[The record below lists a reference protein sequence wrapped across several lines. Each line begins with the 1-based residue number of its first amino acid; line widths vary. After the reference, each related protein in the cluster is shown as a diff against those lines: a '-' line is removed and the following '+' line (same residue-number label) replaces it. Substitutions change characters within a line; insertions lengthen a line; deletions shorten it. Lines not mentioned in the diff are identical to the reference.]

1 MIILLDPQ
9 GPGLLAADGIVRA
22 HELGP
27 LMEAAALMQ
36 QVRAEGDALL
46 ASAGEQGQALLDAA
60 AERAQQLQAEA
71 EQQAE
76 DTREAARAEAE
87 AAHQM
92 GYESGERQALEAW
105 HEAHARLQEARAEQ
119 RQGVEQA
126 LAEVVMQ
133 AVRRIVDAEP
143 RESLFQRALKTVQG
157 LAAVSGNAAL
167 RVAPSDADAARAA
180 LAAWPEGAARGWDVQ
195 VQPDPALPP
204 GSSIFSSEIGT
215 LDASLESQLGAL
227 SAAMNRAVQ
236 KALLDLPAPDLAEE
250 DHGTP
255 PTHH

>member
-9 GPGLLAADGIVRA
+9 GPALMADNGIVRA
-22 HELGP
+22 YELGP
-27 LMEAAALMQ
+27 LLEAAALMQ
-36 QVRAEGDALL
+36 QARAGADALL
-46 ASAGEQGQALLDAA
+46 ASAGEEGQLLLDAA
-60 AERAQQLQAEA
+60 VEQAQQLKAEA
-71 EQQAE
+71 GQHAE
-76 DTREAARAEAE
+76 EVREAARAEAE
-87 AAHQM
+87 AAHLM
-92 GYESGERQALEAW
+92 GYQSGEQQALEAW
-105 HEAHARLQEARAEQ
+105 HEAHARLQEAQAGR

-157 LAAVSGNAAL
+157 LAAVSGSVAL

-195 VQPDPALPP
+195 VQPDPALAP

-236 KALLDLPAPDLAEE
+236 KALIDLPPSDLAE
-250 DHGTP
+250 DHDTP

>member
-1 MIILLDPQ
+1 MIILLDPK
-9 GPGLLAADGIVRA
+9 GPGLLADQGIVRA

-27 LMEAAALMQ
+27 VLEAAALME
-36 QVRAEGDALL
+36 RARADAEALL
-46 ASAGEQGQALLDAA
+46 AGAGEEGQLLLQDARA
-60 AERAQQLQAEA
+60 QAQQLQA
-71 EQQAE
+71 QAE
-76 DTREAARAEAE
+76 EEAARLREAARAEAE
-87 AAHQM
+87 AAYQM
-92 GYESGERQALEAW
+92 GYESGEQQAVEAW
-105 HEAHARLQEARAEQ
+105 HAHHARLQEAQAQ
-119 RQGVEQA
+119 RREGVEQA

-143 RESLFQRALKTVQG
+143 RESLFLRALKTVQG
-157 LAAVSGNAAL
+157 LAAVSGSAAL
-167 RVAPSDADAARAA
+167 RVAPDDAEAARAA

-195 VQPDPALPP
+195 VQPDPALAP

-236 KALLDLPAPDLAEE
+236 KALTALPTSDLAE
-250 DHGTP
+250 DHDTQ

>member
-9 GPGLLAADGIVRA
+9 GPGVLAADGIVRA

-36 QVRAEGDALL
+36 QARAGADALL
-46 ASAGEQGQALLDAA
+46 ASAGEEGQLLLDAA
-60 AERAQQLQAEA
+60 VERAQQLKAEA

-76 DTREAARAEAE
+76 ALREAARAEAE
-87 AAHQM
+87 AARQM
-92 GYESGERQALEAW
+92 GYQSGEQQALEAW
-105 HEAHARLQEARAEQ
+105 HEAHASLQQAQAVQ

-157 LAAVSGNAAL
+157 LAAVSGSAAL

-180 LAAWPEGAARGWDVQ
+180 RLGRAGAAR
-195 VQPDPALPP
+195 PRA
-204 GSSIFSSEIGT
+204 
-215 LDASLESQLGAL
+215 GA
-227 SAAMNRAVQ
+227 RQ
-236 KALLDLPAPDLAEE
+236 LDLQFRDRHAGRQPRIATGRVERRDEPRGATGPERPAGPRPRRGRPW
-250 DHGTP
+250 HPSHP
-255 PTHH
+255 PLNPRASRA

>member
-1 MIILLDPQ
+1 MIILLDPE
-9 GPGLLAADGIVRA
+9 GPGLLAGDGIVRA

-36 QVRAEGDALL
+36 RARAGADALL
-46 ASAGEQGQALLDAA
+46 ASAGEEGQLLLDAA
-60 AERAQQLQAEA
+60 VERAQQLQAQA
-71 EQQAE
+71 EQHAE
-76 DTREAARAEAE
+76 ELREAARAEAE
-87 AAHQM
+87 AARQM
-92 GYESGERQALEAW
+92 GYQSGERQALEAW
-105 HEAHARLQEARAEQ
+105 HEAHARLQQAQAEQ

-133 AVRRIVDAEP
+133 AVRRIIDAEP

-157 LAAVSGNAAL
+157 LAAVSGHAAL

-195 VQPDPALPP
+195 VQPDPALAP

-236 KALLDLPAPDLAEE
+236 KALMDLPPAEPDE
-250 DHGTP
+250 DHGP
-255 PTHH
+255 APTHH